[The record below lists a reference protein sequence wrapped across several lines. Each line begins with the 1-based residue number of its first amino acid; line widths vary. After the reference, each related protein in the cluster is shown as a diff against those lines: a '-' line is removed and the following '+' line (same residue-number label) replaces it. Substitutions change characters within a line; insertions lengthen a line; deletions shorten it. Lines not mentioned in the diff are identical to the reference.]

1 MGSIVIGILLLVI
14 VVGIVWKLRSDQ
26 KKGKHSCG
34 GTCGG
39 CPNAALPFSDNEKKV
54 SLLLLIQ
61 RTSAHC
67 VSWCAEVLFL
77 YLDIL
82 QRFEP
87 SQLIC

>member
-39 CPNAALPFSDNEKKV
+39 CPNAAHCHSQTMKNNGQPLPM
-54 SLLLLIQ
+54 
-61 RTSAHC
+61 
-67 VSWCAEVLFL
+67 LF
-77 YLDIL
+77 
-82 QRFEP
+82 F
-87 SQLIC
+87 

>member
-26 KKGKHSCG
+26 KKFLWG
-34 GTCGG
+34 
-39 CPNAALPFSDNEKKV
+39 NLWWLPERSTLSFSDNEKKV

-77 YLDIL
+77 YLDTL

>member
-39 CPNAALPFSDNEKKV
+39 CPN
-54 SLLLLIQ
+54 
-61 RTSAHC
+61 

-77 YLDIL
+77 YLDTL

>member
-39 CPNAALPFSDNEKKV
+39 CPNAA
-54 SLLLLIQ
+54 
-61 RTSAHC
+61 HC
-67 VSWCAEVLFL
+67 LCFMVCRGSVFISGYFTEV
-77 YLDIL
+77 
-82 QRFEP
+82 
-87 SQLIC
+87 

>member
-39 CPNAALPFSDNEKKV
+39 CPNAAHCHSQTMKKKV

-61 RTSAHC
+61 RTSAHR
-67 VSWCAEVLFL
+67 VSWCAEVLFF
-77 YLDIL
+77 ISNT
-82 QRFEP
+82 FTGA
-87 SQLIC
+87 